1 LTSTDRSQWLISED
15 MIDNFKDGPVLNR
28 HCKAEVANSVAH
40 ILKSVGE
47 DIGRDGL
54 RNTPDRVARMYDE
67 ILAGYTVDPVKL
79 LNNALFD
86 VEYNEMVVVSDIDF
100 YSMCEHHLLPIVGQA
115 HVGYIPDTKV
125 VGLSKIPRVVDAFA
139 RRLQVQE
146 RMTRQV
152 ADLLVELVEP
162 RGVGVV
168 VDAHH
173 MCVSMRG
180 AKKANARMRTTAL
193 VGTFEDSPKTRNEFF
208 DAIPGPTHERP

>member
-1 LTSTDRSQWLISED
+1 
-15 MIDNFKDGPVLNR
+15 
-28 HCKAEVANSVAH
+28 
-40 ILKSVGE
+40 
-47 DIGRDGL
+47 
-54 RNTPDRVARMYDE
+54 
-67 ILAGYTVDPVKL
+67 
-79 LNNALFD
+79 
-86 VEYNEMVVVSDIDF
+86 
-100 YSMCEHHLLPIVGQA
+100 
-115 HVGYIPDTKV
+115 V

-152 ADLLVELVEP
+152 ADLLAELVEP

-208 DAIPGPTHERP
+208 DAIPGPIHERP